1 MPDPD
6 YDLIARRLA
15 HSINQT
21 ILDHQYARRNV
32 DDTLEDLAQEIR
44 LFLLALTG
52 QQHEINKALLQ
63 LTHWIEREFKS
74 RTKEMER
81 Q

>member
-6 YDLIARRLA
+6 YDTIARRLA
-15 HSINQT
+15 HSINQA

-32 DDTLEDLAQEIR
+32 DETLEDLAQEIR

-52 QQHEINKALLQ
+52 QQE
-63 LTHWIEREFKS
+63 EVR
-74 RTKEMER
+74 RTLAQMLEWMER
-81 Q
+81 PK